1 MPGNTTRRQ
10 TQGSSRQSRAKH
22 GAEHAKQKRKLLA
35 STRHVYAAF
44 VRQTKD
50 SEHEIEDAHKKAAAA
65 SKAALAA
72 AKEASA
78 AAQQAAAA
86 SEHAAKL
93 ETRVQETIL
102 RQKDRPIYVAKLDG
116 RTVSGNHANVTTK
129 DGMVETVRLVPEVR
143 IDRSIADRD
152 PYVFIDSGRLS
163 GVVNVLD
170 ADEQRMAKRYGGI
183 TSRSRSTNSLFTN
196 ASNERVPDMF
206 GKSMYEE

>member
-10 TQGSSRQSRAKH
+10 PQGSTRQSRAKH
-22 GAEHAKQKRKLLA
+22 GAEHAKQKRKLIMN
-35 STRHVYAAF
+35 TRHVYAAF
-44 VRQTKD
+44 LRQKKE
-50 SEHEIEDAHKKAAAA
+50 SEHEIEQAEKRASDA
-65 SKAALAA
+65 SKSALAA

-93 ETRVQETIL
+93 ETRVQETIMQQN
-102 RQKDRPIYVAKLDG
+102 QKPIYVAKLDG
-116 RTVSGNHANVTTK
+116 RTVSGNHASVITK
-129 DGMVETVRLVPEVR
+129 EGMVETVRLVPEVR

-183 TSRSRSTNSLFTN
+183 TSRSRSTNSLFTS